1 MAIVTNTFTTFD
13 AKGIREDLSNIITNI
28 APEETPYL
36 SNIRK
41 ESISNSL
48 FEWQTDTL
56 AAAAANKQLEGDDV
70 TSFDSVTAT
79 VRLQN
84 YAQISRKTIVLSAT
98 EEVVNKAGRKSELA
112 YQIAKR
118 SSELKRDQEF
128 TMLNGAVAAAGNTT
142 TARGTASLQ
151 AFIKTNYDMQT
162 NGANPTYTTVPT
174 GARSDGNVRT
184 FTETILKNVIQ
195 QVWTS
200 GGTPKI
206 LMTGPVNK
214 QRVSGFS
221 GIASSRFNIEGGAR
235 PATIIGAADIYVS
248 DFGNVQ
254 VVPNRFQRE
263 RDAFVIDP
271 DYAKV
276 TMLRPYQQV
285 ELAKTGDAEKR
296 MLIVEWGH
304 KVLAENAH
312 GIAADL
318 VIEKRLFSTDADQGI
333 TRTFEFD
340 DETNQ
345 ATIHTQQDVTAII
358 EENKQEYAQVDERAR
373 WGEWSRVASIPMSI
387 YFQLKAEGKLEDEAY
402 MKRWLNDPEN
412 KYFRTRSGQL

>member
-28 APEETPYL
+28 APEETPYM
-36 SNIRK
+36 SNIGR

-56 AAAAANKQLEGDDV
+56 ASAAANKQLEGDDV

-98 EEVVNKAGRKSELA
+98 EETVNKAGRRSELA

-118 SSELKRDQEF
+118 SAELKRDQEF
-128 TMLNGAVAAAGNTT
+128 SMLNGAVAAAGNTT

-162 NGANPTYTTVPT
+162 NGANPSYTTVPT

-221 GIASSRFNIEGGAR
+221 GIASSRFNIDGGAR

-276 TMLRPYQQV
+276 TTLRPYQQV

-318 VIEKRLFSTDADQGI
+318 I
-333 TRTFEFD
+333 T
-340 DETNQ
+340 
-345 ATIHTQQDVTAII
+345 
-358 EENKQEYAQVDERAR
+358 
-373 WGEWSRVASIPMSI
+373 S
-387 YFQLKAEGKLEDEAY
+387 
-402 MKRWLNDPEN
+402 
-412 KYFRTRSGQL
+412 

>member
-214 QRVSGFS
+214 QRVSGFA
-221 GIASSRFNIEGGAR
+221 GIASSRFNIDGGAR

-271 DYAKV
+271 EYAGVV
-276 TMLRPYQQV
+276 TLRPYQQI

-296 MLIVEWGH
+296 MLIVEFGH
-304 KVLAENAH
+304 KVYAENAH

-318 VIEKRLFSTDADQGI
+318 TTS
-333 TRTFEFD
+333 
-340 DETNQ
+340 
-345 ATIHTQQDVTAII
+345 
-358 EENKQEYAQVDERAR
+358 
-373 WGEWSRVASIPMSI
+373 
-387 YFQLKAEGKLEDEAY
+387 
-402 MKRWLNDPEN
+402 
-412 KYFRTRSGQL
+412 

>member
-28 APEETPYL
+28 APEETPYM

-56 AAAAANKQLEGDDV
+56 ATAAANKQLEGDDV
-70 TSFDSVTAT
+70 TSFDAVTAT

-128 TMLNGAVAAAGNTT
+128 TMLNGAIAAAGSTSV
-142 TARGTASLQ
+142 ARGTASLQ
-151 AFIKTNYDMQT
+151 AFIKTNVDMQT
-162 NGANPTYTTVPT
+162 NGASPSYTTLPNSSRT
-174 GARSDGNVRT
+174 DGNVRT

-195 QVWTS
+195 QVWTA

-206 LMTGPVNK
+206 LMVGPVNK
-214 QRVSGFS
+214 QRVSGFA
-221 GIASSRFNIEGGAR
+221 GIASSRFNIDGGAR
-235 PATIIGAADIYVS
+235 PATIVGAADIYVS
-248 DFGNVQ
+248 DFGNVTVIAQ
-254 VVPNRFQRE
+254 RFQRE

-271 DYAKV
+271 EYAGVV
-276 TMLRPYQQV
+276 TLRPYQQI
-285 ELAKTGDAEKR
+285 ELAKTGDADKR
-296 MLIVEWGH
+296 MLIVEFGH
-304 KVLAENAH
+304 KVYAENAH

-318 VIEKRLFSTDADQGI
+318 TTS
-333 TRTFEFD
+333 
-340 DETNQ
+340 
-345 ATIHTQQDVTAII
+345 
-358 EENKQEYAQVDERAR
+358 
-373 WGEWSRVASIPMSI
+373 
-387 YFQLKAEGKLEDEAY
+387 
-402 MKRWLNDPEN
+402 
-412 KYFRTRSGQL
+412 

>member
-13 AKGIREDLSNIITNI
+13 AKGIREDLSNLITNI
-28 APEETPYL
+28 APEETPYM
-36 SNIRK
+36 SNIGR

-56 AAAAANKQLEGDDV
+56 ASAAANKQLEGDDV

-98 EEVVNKAGRKSELA
+98 EETVNKAGRRSELA

-118 SSELKRDQEF
+118 SAELKRDQEF
-128 TMLNGAVAAAGNTT
+128 SMLNGAVAAAGNTT

-162 NGANPTYTTVPT
+162 NGANPSYTTVPNSSRT
-174 GARSDGNVRT
+174 DGNVRT

-206 LMTGPVNK
+206 LMVGPVNK
-214 QRVSGFS
+214 QRVSGFA
-221 GIASSRFNIEGGAR
+221 GIASSRFNIDGGAR

-248 DFGNVQ
+248 DFGNVTVIAQ
-254 VVPNRFQRE
+254 RFQRE

-276 TMLRPYQQV
+276 TTLRPYQQV

-318 VIEKRLFSTDADQGI
+318 VTS
-333 TRTFEFD
+333 
-340 DETNQ
+340 
-345 ATIHTQQDVTAII
+345 
-358 EENKQEYAQVDERAR
+358 
-373 WGEWSRVASIPMSI
+373 
-387 YFQLKAEGKLEDEAY
+387 
-402 MKRWLNDPEN
+402 
-412 KYFRTRSGQL
+412 

>member
-28 APEETPYL
+28 APEETPYM

-98 EEVVNKAGRKSELA
+98 EETVNKAGRKSELA

-118 SSELKRDQEF
+118 SAELKRDQEF

-221 GIASSRFNIEGGAR
+221 GIASSRFNIDGGAR

-248 DFGNVQ
+248 DFGNVSVIAQ
-254 VVPNRFQRE
+254 RFQRE

-271 DYAKV
+271 EYAGVV
-276 TMLRPYQQV
+276 TLRPYQQI

-296 MLIVEWGH
+296 MLIVEYGH
-304 KVLAENAH
+304 KVYAENAH

-318 VIEKRLFSTDADQGI
+318 VTS
-333 TRTFEFD
+333 
-340 DETNQ
+340 
-345 ATIHTQQDVTAII
+345 
-358 EENKQEYAQVDERAR
+358 
-373 WGEWSRVASIPMSI
+373 
-387 YFQLKAEGKLEDEAY
+387 
-402 MKRWLNDPEN
+402 
-412 KYFRTRSGQL
+412 

>member
-1 MAIVTNTFTTFD
+1 MAIVTNTFTTYS
-13 AKGIREDLSNIITNI
+13 AKGIREDLSNVITNI
-28 APEETPYL
+28 SPEETPYM
-36 SNIRK
+36 SNIGR
-41 ESISNSL
+41 ENVSNSL
-48 FEWQTDTL
+48 YEWQTDVL
-56 AAAAANKQLEGDDV
+56 AAAAANAQLEGDDV

-98 EEVVNKAGRKSELA
+98 EETVNKAGRRSELA

-118 SSELKRDQEF
+118 GSELKRDQEF
-128 TMLNGAVAAAGNTT
+128 SMLNSAVAAAGNTT
-142 TARGTASLQ
+142 TARATASLQ
-151 AFIKTNYDMQT
+151 AFLKTNVDMQT
-162 NGANPTYTTVPT
+162 NGASPSYTTLPSS
-174 GARSDGNVRT
+174 ARTDGNVRT

-195 QVWTS
+195 KVWTS

-206 LMTGPVNK
+206 LMVGPVNK

-221 GIASSRFNIEGGAR
+221 GIASSRFNIDGGAR
-235 PATIIGAADIYVS
+235 PATIVGAADIYVS

-271 DYAKV
+271 DYAKMTV
-276 TMLRPYQQV
+276 LRPYQQV

-304 KVLAENAH
+304 KVLAEDAH

-318 VIEKRLFSTDADQGI
+318 I
-333 TRTFEFD
+333 T
-340 DETNQ
+340 
-345 ATIHTQQDVTAII
+345 
-358 EENKQEYAQVDERAR
+358 
-373 WGEWSRVASIPMSI
+373 S
-387 YFQLKAEGKLEDEAY
+387 
-402 MKRWLNDPEN
+402 
-412 KYFRTRSGQL
+412 

>member
-13 AKGIREDLSNIITNI
+13 AKGIREDLSNLITNI
-28 APEETPYL
+28 APEETPYM
-36 SNIRK
+36 SNIGR

-56 AAAAANKQLEGDDV
+56 ASAAANKQLEGDDV

-98 EEVVNKAGRKSELA
+98 EETVNKAGRRSELA

-118 SSELKRDQEF
+118 SAELKRDQEF
-128 TMLNGAVAAAGNTT
+128 SMLNGAVAAAGNTT

-162 NGANPTYTTVPT
+162 NGANPSYTTVPT

-221 GIASSRFNIEGGAR
+221 GIASSRFNIDGGAR

-276 TMLRPYQQV
+276 TTLRPYQQV

-318 VIEKRLFSTDADQGI
+318 VTS
-333 TRTFEFD
+333 
-340 DETNQ
+340 
-345 ATIHTQQDVTAII
+345 
-358 EENKQEYAQVDERAR
+358 
-373 WGEWSRVASIPMSI
+373 
-387 YFQLKAEGKLEDEAY
+387 
-402 MKRWLNDPEN
+402 
-412 KYFRTRSGQL
+412 

>member
-28 APEETPYL
+28 APEETPYM
-36 SNIRK
+36 SNVGR

-56 AAAAANKQLEGDDV
+56 ASAAANKQLEGDDV

-98 EEVVNKAGRKSELA
+98 EETVNKAGRRSELA

-118 SSELKRDQEF
+118 SAELKRDQEF
-128 TMLNGAVAAAGNTT
+128 SMLNGAVAAAGNTT

-221 GIASSRFNIEGGAR
+221 GIASSRFNIDGGAR

-304 KVLAENAH
+304 KVTAENAH

-318 VIEKRLFSTDADQGI
+318 VTS
-333 TRTFEFD
+333 
-340 DETNQ
+340 
-345 ATIHTQQDVTAII
+345 
-358 EENKQEYAQVDERAR
+358 
-373 WGEWSRVASIPMSI
+373 
-387 YFQLKAEGKLEDEAY
+387 
-402 MKRWLNDPEN
+402 
-412 KYFRTRSGQL
+412 

>member
-1 MAIVTNTFTTFD
+1 M
-13 AKGIREDLSNIITNI
+13 SNIG
-28 APEETPYL
+28 
-36 SNIRK
+36 R

-56 AAAAANKQLEGDDV
+56 ASAAANKQLEGDDV

-98 EEVVNKAGRKSELA
+98 EETVNKAGRRSELA

-118 SSELKRDQEF
+118 SAELKRDQEF
-128 TMLNGAVAAAGNTT
+128 SMLNGAVAAAGNTT

-221 GIASSRFNIEGGAR
+221 GIASSRFNIDGGAR

-276 TMLRPYQQV
+276 TTLRPYQQV

-318 VIEKRLFSTDADQGI
+318 VTS
-333 TRTFEFD
+333 
-340 DETNQ
+340 
-345 ATIHTQQDVTAII
+345 
-358 EENKQEYAQVDERAR
+358 
-373 WGEWSRVASIPMSI
+373 
-387 YFQLKAEGKLEDEAY
+387 
-402 MKRWLNDPEN
+402 
-412 KYFRTRSGQL
+412 

>member
-28 APEETPYL
+28 APEETPYM

-56 AAAAANKQLEGDDV
+56 AAAATNKQLEGDDV

-98 EEVVNKAGRKSELA
+98 EETVNKAGRKSELA

-128 TMLNGAVAAAGNTT
+128 TFLNGAIAAAGSTSV
-142 TARGTASLQ
+142 ARGTASLQ
-151 AFIKTNYDMQT
+151 AFIKTNVDMQT
-162 NGANPTYTTVPT
+162 NGSSPSYTTLPNSSRT
-174 GARSDGNVRT
+174 DGNVRT

-195 QVWTS
+195 QVWTA

-206 LMTGPVNK
+206 LMVGPVNK
-214 QRVSGFS
+214 QRVSGFA
-221 GIASSRFNIEGGAR
+221 GIASSRFNIDGGAR

-318 VIEKRLFSTDADQGI
+318 VTS
-333 TRTFEFD
+333 
-340 DETNQ
+340 
-345 ATIHTQQDVTAII
+345 
-358 EENKQEYAQVDERAR
+358 
-373 WGEWSRVASIPMSI
+373 
-387 YFQLKAEGKLEDEAY
+387 
-402 MKRWLNDPEN
+402 
-412 KYFRTRSGQL
+412 

>member
-13 AKGIREDLSNIITNI
+13 AKGIREDLSNVITNI
-28 APEETPYL
+28 APEETPYM
-36 SNIRK
+36 SNIGR

-56 AAAAANKQLEGDDV
+56 ASAAANKQLEGDDV

-98 EEVVNKAGRKSELA
+98 EETVNKAGRRSELA

-118 SSELKRDQEF
+118 SAELKRDQEY

-162 NGANPTYTTVPT
+162 NGANPSYTTVPT

-195 QVWTS
+195 QVWTA

-221 GIASSRFNIEGGAR
+221 GIASARYNLNGGDR

-248 DFGNVQ
+248 DFGQVQ

-271 DYAKV
+271 DYAKL
-276 TMLRPYQQV
+276 TMLRPYQQI

-318 VIEKRLFSTDADQGI
+318 I
-333 TRTFEFD
+333 T
-340 DETNQ
+340 
-345 ATIHTQQDVTAII
+345 
-358 EENKQEYAQVDERAR
+358 
-373 WGEWSRVASIPMSI
+373 S
-387 YFQLKAEGKLEDEAY
+387 
-402 MKRWLNDPEN
+402 
-412 KYFRTRSGQL
+412 

>member
-28 APEETPYL
+28 APEETPYM
-36 SNIRK
+36 SNIGR
-41 ESISNSL
+41 ESIANSL

-56 AAAAANKQLEGDDV
+56 ASAAANKQLEGDDV

-98 EEVVNKAGRKSELA
+98 EETVNKAGRRSELA

-118 SSELKRDQEF
+118 SAELKRDQEF

-162 NGANPTYTTVPT
+162 NGANPSYTTVPT
-174 GARSDGNVRT
+174 SARTDGNVRT

-195 QVWTS
+195 QVWTA

-221 GIASSRFNIEGGAR
+221 GIASARYNINGGDR

-248 DFGNVQ
+248 DFGQVQ

-276 TMLRPYQQV
+276 TTLRPYQQV

-318 VIEKRLFSTDADQGI
+318 I
-333 TRTFEFD
+333 T
-340 DETNQ
+340 
-345 ATIHTQQDVTAII
+345 
-358 EENKQEYAQVDERAR
+358 
-373 WGEWSRVASIPMSI
+373 S
-387 YFQLKAEGKLEDEAY
+387 
-402 MKRWLNDPEN
+402 
-412 KYFRTRSGQL
+412 

>member
-13 AKGIREDLSNIITNI
+13 AKGIREDLSNVITNI
-28 APEETPYL
+28 APEETPYS
-36 SNIRK
+36 SNIGR
-41 ESISNSL
+41 ETVSNSL
-48 FEWQTDTL
+48 YEWQTDTL
-56 AAAAANKQLEGDDV
+56 ASAAANKQLEGDDV
-70 TSFDSVTAT
+70 TSFDAVTAT

-98 EEVVNKAGRKSELA
+98 EEVVNKAGRRSELA

-118 SSELKRDQEF
+118 GSELKRDQEF

-162 NGANPTYTTVPT
+162 NGANPSYTTLPNS
-174 GARSDGNVRT
+174 ARTDGNVRT

-195 QVWTS
+195 QVWTA

-271 DYAKV
+271 EYAKMTV
-276 TMLRPYQQV
+276 LRPYQQV

-318 VIEKRLFSTDADQGI
+318 VTS
-333 TRTFEFD
+333 
-340 DETNQ
+340 
-345 ATIHTQQDVTAII
+345 
-358 EENKQEYAQVDERAR
+358 
-373 WGEWSRVASIPMSI
+373 
-387 YFQLKAEGKLEDEAY
+387 
-402 MKRWLNDPEN
+402 
-412 KYFRTRSGQL
+412 

>member
-1 MAIVTNTFTTFD
+1 M
-13 AKGIREDLSNIITNI
+13 
-28 APEETPYL
+28 

-56 AAAAANKQLEGDDV
+56 ATAAANKQLEGDDV
-70 TSFDSVTAT
+70 TSFDAVTAT

-128 TMLNGAVAAAGNTT
+128 TMLNGAIAAAGSTSV
-142 TARGTASLQ
+142 ARGTASLQ
-151 AFIKTNYDMQT
+151 AFIKTNVDMQT
-162 NGANPTYTTVPT
+162 NGASPSYTTLPNSSRT
-174 GARSDGNVRT
+174 DGNVRT

-206 LMTGPVNK
+206 LMVGPVNK

-235 PATIIGAADIYVS
+235 PATIVGAADIYVS
-248 DFGNVQ
+248 DFGNVSVIAQ
-254 VVPNRFQRE
+254 RFQRE

-271 DYAKV
+271 EYAGVV
-276 TMLRPYQQV
+276 TLRPYQQI
-285 ELAKTGDAEKR
+285 ELAKTGDADKR
-296 MLIVEWGH
+296 MLIVEFGH
-304 KVLAENAH
+304 KVYAENAH

-318 VIEKRLFSTDADQGI
+318 TTS
-333 TRTFEFD
+333 
-340 DETNQ
+340 
-345 ATIHTQQDVTAII
+345 
-358 EENKQEYAQVDERAR
+358 
-373 WGEWSRVASIPMSI
+373 
-387 YFQLKAEGKLEDEAY
+387 
-402 MKRWLNDPEN
+402 
-412 KYFRTRSGQL
+412 

>member
-1 MAIVTNTFTTFD
+1 MTIVTNTFTTFD

-28 APEETPYL
+28 APEETPYM
-36 SNIRK
+36 SNIGR
-41 ESISNSL
+41 ESVSNSL

-70 TSFDSVTAT
+70 ASFDAVTAT

-98 EEVVNKAGRKSELA
+98 EEVVNKAGRRSELA

-118 SSELKRDQEF
+118 GSELKRDQEF
-128 TMLNGAVAAAGNTT
+128 SMLNGAVAAAGNTT
-142 TARGTASLQ
+142 TARGTASLG
-151 AFIKTNYDMQT
+151 AFIKTNVDMQT
-162 NGANPTYTTVPT
+162 NGTNPSYTTLPNS
-174 GARSDGNVRT
+174 ARTDGNVRT

-195 QVWTS
+195 QVWTA

-221 GIASSRFNIEGGAR
+221 GIASSRFNIDGGAR
-235 PATIIGAADIYVS
+235 PATIIGAADVYVS

-263 RDAFVIDP
+263 RDAWVIDP
-271 DYAKV
+271 EYAKM
-276 TMLRPYQQV
+276 TTLRPYQQI

-312 GIAADL
+312 GLAADL
-318 VIEKRLFSTDADQGI
+318 I
-333 TRTFEFD
+333 T
-340 DETNQ
+340 
-345 ATIHTQQDVTAII
+345 
-358 EENKQEYAQVDERAR
+358 
-373 WGEWSRVASIPMSI
+373 S
-387 YFQLKAEGKLEDEAY
+387 
-402 MKRWLNDPEN
+402 
-412 KYFRTRSGQL
+412 

>member
-214 QRVSGFS
+214 QRVSGFA
-221 GIASSRFNIEGGAR
+221 GIASSRFNIDGGAR

-271 DYAKV
+271 EYAGVV
-276 TMLRPYQQV
+276 TLRPYQQI

-296 MLIVEWGH
+296 MLIVEFGH
-304 KVLAENAH
+304 KVYAENAH

-318 VIEKRLFSTDADQGI
+318 VTS
-333 TRTFEFD
+333 
-340 DETNQ
+340 
-345 ATIHTQQDVTAII
+345 
-358 EENKQEYAQVDERAR
+358 
-373 WGEWSRVASIPMSI
+373 
-387 YFQLKAEGKLEDEAY
+387 
-402 MKRWLNDPEN
+402 
-412 KYFRTRSGQL
+412 

>member
-28 APEETPYL
+28 APEETPYM

-98 EEVVNKAGRKSELA
+98 EETVNKAGRKSELA

-128 TMLNGAVAAAGNTT
+128 TFLNGAVAAAGNTT

-151 AFIKTNYDMQT
+151 AFIKTNVDMQT

-200 GGTPKI
+200 GGVPKI

-214 QRVSGFS
+214 QRVSGFA
-221 GIASSRFNIEGGAR
+221 GIASSRFNIDGGAR

-271 DYAKV
+271 EYAGVV
-276 TMLRPYQQV
+276 TLRPYQQI

-296 MLIVEWGH
+296 MLIVEYGH
-304 KVLAENAH
+304 KVYAENAH

-318 VIEKRLFSTDADQGI
+318 VTS
-333 TRTFEFD
+333 
-340 DETNQ
+340 
-345 ATIHTQQDVTAII
+345 
-358 EENKQEYAQVDERAR
+358 
-373 WGEWSRVASIPMSI
+373 
-387 YFQLKAEGKLEDEAY
+387 
-402 MKRWLNDPEN
+402 
-412 KYFRTRSGQL
+412 

>member
-28 APEETPYL
+28 APEETPYM
-36 SNIRK
+36 SNVGR

-56 AAAAANKQLEGDDV
+56 ASAAANKQLEGDDV

-98 EEVVNKAGRKSELA
+98 EETVNKAGRRSELA

-118 SSELKRDQEF
+118 SAELKRDQEF
-128 TMLNGAVAAAGNTT
+128 SMLNGAVAAAGNTT

-221 GIASSRFNIEGGAR
+221 GIASARYNLNGGDR

-248 DFGNVQ
+248 DFGQVQ

-276 TMLRPYQQV
+276 TTLRPYQQI

-296 MLIVEWGH
+296 MLLIEYGL

-312 GIAADL
+312 GLAADL
-318 VIEKRLFSTDADQGI
+318 I
-333 TRTFEFD
+333 T
-340 DETNQ
+340 
-345 ATIHTQQDVTAII
+345 
-358 EENKQEYAQVDERAR
+358 
-373 WGEWSRVASIPMSI
+373 S
-387 YFQLKAEGKLEDEAY
+387 
-402 MKRWLNDPEN
+402 
-412 KYFRTRSGQL
+412 

>member
-13 AKGIREDLSNIITNI
+13 AKGIREDLSNVITNI
-28 APEETPYL
+28 APEETPFM
-36 SNIRK
+36 SNIGR

-48 FEWQTDTL
+48 YEWQTDTL

-70 TSFDSVTAT
+70 TSFDAVTAT

-98 EEVVNKAGRKSELA
+98 EEVVNKAGRRSELA

-118 SSELKRDQEF
+118 GSELKRDQEF

-162 NGANPTYTTVPT
+162 NGANPSYTTLPNS
-174 GARSDGNVRT
+174 ARTDGNVRT

-195 QVWTS
+195 QVWTA

-221 GIASSRFNIEGGAR
+221 GIASSRFNIDGGAR

-271 DYAKV
+271 DYAKLM
-276 TMLRPYQQV
+276 TLRPYQQV

-318 VIEKRLFSTDADQGI
+318 I
-333 TRTFEFD
+333 T
-340 DETNQ
+340 
-345 ATIHTQQDVTAII
+345 
-358 EENKQEYAQVDERAR
+358 
-373 WGEWSRVASIPMSI
+373 S
-387 YFQLKAEGKLEDEAY
+387 
-402 MKRWLNDPEN
+402 
-412 KYFRTRSGQL
+412 

>member
-214 QRVSGFS
+214 QRVSGFA
-221 GIASSRFNIEGGAR
+221 GIASSRFNIDGGAR

-271 DYAKV
+271 EYAGVV
-276 TMLRPYQQV
+276 TLRPYQQI

-296 MLIVEWGH
+296 MLIVEFGH
-304 KVLAENAH
+304 KIYAENAH

-318 VIEKRLFSTDADQGI
+318 I
-333 TRTFEFD
+333 T
-340 DETNQ
+340 
-345 ATIHTQQDVTAII
+345 
-358 EENKQEYAQVDERAR
+358 
-373 WGEWSRVASIPMSI
+373 S
-387 YFQLKAEGKLEDEAY
+387 
-402 MKRWLNDPEN
+402 
-412 KYFRTRSGQL
+412 

>member
-13 AKGIREDLSNIITNI
+13 AKGIREDLSNVITNI
-28 APEETPYL
+28 APEETPFM
-36 SNIRK
+36 SNIGR
-41 ESISNSL
+41 ESVSNSL
-48 FEWQTDTL
+48 YEWQTDTL

-70 TSFDSVTAT
+70 TSFDAVTAT

-98 EEVVNKAGRKSELA
+98 EETVNKAGRRSELA

-118 SSELKRDQEF
+118 GAELKRDQEF

-162 NGANPTYTTVPT
+162 NGANPSYTTLPNS
-174 GARSDGNVRT
+174 ARTDGNVRT

-195 QVWTS
+195 QVWTA

-221 GIASSRFNIEGGAR
+221 GIASSRFNIDGGAR

-271 DYAKV
+271 DYAKLM
-276 TMLRPYQQV
+276 TLRPYQQV

-318 VIEKRLFSTDADQGI
+318 I
-333 TRTFEFD
+333 T
-340 DETNQ
+340 
-345 ATIHTQQDVTAII
+345 
-358 EENKQEYAQVDERAR
+358 
-373 WGEWSRVASIPMSI
+373 S
-387 YFQLKAEGKLEDEAY
+387 
-402 MKRWLNDPEN
+402 
-412 KYFRTRSGQL
+412 

>member
-1 MAIVTNTFTTFD
+1 MAIVANTFTTYS
-13 AKGIREDLSNIITNI
+13 AKGIREDLSNVITNI
-28 APEETPYL
+28 SPEETPYM
-36 SNIRK
+36 SNIGR
-41 ESISNSL
+41 ENVSNSL
-48 FEWQTDTL
+48 YEWQTDVL
-56 AAAAANKQLEGDDV
+56 AAAAANAQLEGDDV

-98 EEVVNKAGRKSELA
+98 EETVNKAGRRSELA

-118 SSELKRDQEF
+118 GSELKRDQEF
-128 TMLNGAVAAAGNTT
+128 SMLNSAVAAAGSTT
-142 TARGTASLQ
+142 VARATAALQ
-151 AFIKTNYDMQT
+151 SFIKTNVDMQT
-162 NGANPTYTTVPT
+162 NGANPSYTTLPNN
-174 GARSDGNVRT
+174 ARSDGNVRT

-200 GGTPKI
+200 GGSPKI

-221 GIASSRFNIEGGAR
+221 GIASSRFNIDGGAR
-235 PATIIGAADIYVS
+235 PATIVGAADVYVS

-271 DYAKV
+271 DYAKMTV
-276 TMLRPYQQV
+276 LRPYQQV

-318 VIEKRLFSTDADQGI
+318 VTS
-333 TRTFEFD
+333 
-340 DETNQ
+340 
-345 ATIHTQQDVTAII
+345 
-358 EENKQEYAQVDERAR
+358 
-373 WGEWSRVASIPMSI
+373 
-387 YFQLKAEGKLEDEAY
+387 
-402 MKRWLNDPEN
+402 
-412 KYFRTRSGQL
+412 

>member
-28 APEETPYL
+28 APEETPYM
-36 SNIRK
+36 SNIGR

-56 AAAAANKQLEGDDV
+56 ASAAANKQLEGDDV

-98 EEVVNKAGRKSELA
+98 EETVNKAGRRSELA

-118 SSELKRDQEF
+118 SAELKRDQEF
-128 TMLNGAVAAAGNTT
+128 SMLNGAVAAAGNTT

-162 NGANPTYTTVPT
+162 NGANPSYTAVPT
-174 GARSDGNVRT
+174 SARTDGNVRT

-195 QVWTS
+195 QVWTA

-221 GIASSRFNIEGGAR
+221 GIASSRFNIDGGAR

-276 TMLRPYQQV
+276 TTLRPYQQV

-318 VIEKRLFSTDADQGI
+318 I
-333 TRTFEFD
+333 T
-340 DETNQ
+340 
-345 ATIHTQQDVTAII
+345 
-358 EENKQEYAQVDERAR
+358 
-373 WGEWSRVASIPMSI
+373 S
-387 YFQLKAEGKLEDEAY
+387 
-402 MKRWLNDPEN
+402 
-412 KYFRTRSGQL
+412 

>member
-28 APEETPYL
+28 APEETVYM
-36 SNIRK
+36 SNIGR

-48 FEWQTDTL
+48 FEYQTDTL

-70 TSFDSVTAT
+70 TSFDAVTAT
-79 VRLQN
+79 IRLQN
-84 YAQISRKTIVLSAT
+84 YAQISRKTIILSAT

-118 SSELKRDQEF
+118 GAELKRDQEF
-128 TMLNGAVAAAGNTT
+128 TMLNGAVAAAGSTSV
-142 TARGTASLQ
+142 ARGTASLQ
-151 AFIKTNYDMQT
+151 AFIKTNVDEQT
-162 NGANPTYTTVPT
+162 NGASPSYTTLPNSSRT
-174 GARSDGNVRT
+174 DGTVRT

-195 QVWTS
+195 KVWTA

-206 LMTGPVNK
+206 LMVGPVNK
-214 QRVSGFS
+214 QRVSGFA
-221 GIASSRFNIEGGAR
+221 GIASARYNINGGDR

-248 DFGNVQ
+248 DFGQ
-254 VVPNRFQRE
+254 VSVIAQRFQRE

-271 DYAKV
+271 DYAKLTV
-276 TMLRPYQQV
+276 LRPYQQV
-285 ELAKTGDAEKR
+285 ELAKTGDAERR

-318 VIEKRLFSTDADQGI
+318 I
-333 TRTFEFD
+333 T
-340 DETNQ
+340 
-345 ATIHTQQDVTAII
+345 
-358 EENKQEYAQVDERAR
+358 
-373 WGEWSRVASIPMSI
+373 S
-387 YFQLKAEGKLEDEAY
+387 
-402 MKRWLNDPEN
+402 
-412 KYFRTRSGQL
+412 

>member
-28 APEETPYL
+28 APEETPYM
-36 SNIRK
+36 SNVGR

-56 AAAAANKQLEGDDV
+56 ASAAANKQLEGDDV

-98 EEVVNKAGRKSELA
+98 EETVNKAGRRSELA

-118 SSELKRDQEF
+118 SAELKRDQEF
-128 TMLNGAVAAAGNTT
+128 SMLNGAVAAAGNTT

-162 NGANPTYTTVPT
+162 NGANPSYTTVPT

-195 QVWTS
+195 QVWTA

-221 GIASSRFNIEGGAR
+221 GIASARYNLNGGDR

-248 DFGNVQ
+248 DFGQVQ

-276 TMLRPYQQV
+276 TMLRPYQQI

-318 VIEKRLFSTDADQGI
+318 I
-333 TRTFEFD
+333 T
-340 DETNQ
+340 
-345 ATIHTQQDVTAII
+345 
-358 EENKQEYAQVDERAR
+358 
-373 WGEWSRVASIPMSI
+373 S
-387 YFQLKAEGKLEDEAY
+387 
-402 MKRWLNDPEN
+402 
-412 KYFRTRSGQL
+412 

>member
-28 APEETPYL
+28 APEETPYM
-36 SNIRK
+36 SNIGR

-56 AAAAANKQLEGDDV
+56 ASAAANKQLEGDDV

-98 EEVVNKAGRKSELA
+98 EETVNKAGRRSELA

-118 SSELKRDQEF
+118 SAELKRDQEF

-162 NGANPTYTTVPT
+162 NGANPSYTTVPT
-174 GARSDGNVRT
+174 SARTDGNVRT

-221 GIASSRFNIEGGAR
+221 GIASARYNINGGDR

-248 DFGNVQ
+248 DFGQVQ

-276 TMLRPYQQV
+276 TTLRPYQQV

-318 VIEKRLFSTDADQGI
+318 I
-333 TRTFEFD
+333 T
-340 DETNQ
+340 
-345 ATIHTQQDVTAII
+345 
-358 EENKQEYAQVDERAR
+358 
-373 WGEWSRVASIPMSI
+373 S
-387 YFQLKAEGKLEDEAY
+387 
-402 MKRWLNDPEN
+402 
-412 KYFRTRSGQL
+412 

>member
-28 APEETPYL
+28 APEETPYM
-36 SNIRK
+36 SNVGR

-56 AAAAANKQLEGDDV
+56 ATAAANKQLEGDDV

-98 EEVVNKAGRKSELA
+98 EETVNKAGRKSELA

-128 TMLNGAVAAAGNTT
+128 TFLNGAIAAAGNTT

-151 AFIKTNYDMQT
+151 AFIKTNVDMQT
-162 NGANPTYTTVPT
+162 NGSSPSYTTLPNSSRT
-174 GARSDGNVRT
+174 DGNVRT

-221 GIASSRFNIEGGAR
+221 GIASSRFNIDGGAR

-285 ELAKTGDAEKR
+285 ELAKTGDAY
-296 MLIVEWGH
+296 
-304 KVLAENAH
+304 
-312 GIAADL
+312 AD
-318 VIEKRLFSTDADQGI
+318 R
-333 TRTFEFD
+333 
-340 DETNQ
+340 
-345 ATIHTQQDVTAII
+345 
-358 EENKQEYAQVDERAR
+358 
-373 WGEWSRVASIPMSI
+373 
-387 YFQLKAEGKLEDEAY
+387 
-402 MKRWLNDPEN
+402 
-412 KYFRTRSGQL
+412 

>member
-13 AKGIREDLSNIITNI
+13 AKGIREDLSNVITNI
-28 APEETPYL
+28 APEETPYM
-36 SNIRK
+36 SNIGR

-48 FEWQTDTL
+48 YEWQTDTL

-70 TSFDSVTAT
+70 TSFDAVTAT

-98 EEVVNKAGRKSELA
+98 EETVNKAGRRSELA

-118 SSELKRDQEF
+118 GAELKRDQEF

-162 NGANPTYTTVPT
+162 NGANPSYTTLPNS
-174 GARSDGNVRT
+174 ARTDGNVRT

-195 QVWTS
+195 QVWTA

-214 QRVSGFS
+214 MRVSGFS

-271 DYAKV
+271 EYAKL
-276 TMLRPYQQV
+276 TTLRPYQQI

-318 VIEKRLFSTDADQGI
+318 VTS
-333 TRTFEFD
+333 
-340 DETNQ
+340 
-345 ATIHTQQDVTAII
+345 
-358 EENKQEYAQVDERAR
+358 
-373 WGEWSRVASIPMSI
+373 
-387 YFQLKAEGKLEDEAY
+387 
-402 MKRWLNDPEN
+402 
-412 KYFRTRSGQL
+412 

>member
-28 APEETPYL
+28 APEETPYM

-214 QRVSGFS
+214 QRVSGFA
-221 GIASSRFNIEGGAR
+221 GIASSRFNIDGGAR

-271 DYAKV
+271 EYAGVV
-276 TMLRPYQQV
+276 TLRPYQQI
-285 ELAKTGDAEKR
+285 ELAKTGDADKR
-296 MLIVEWGH
+296 MLIVEFGH
-304 KVLAENAH
+304 KVYAENAH

-318 VIEKRLFSTDADQGI
+318 VTS
-333 TRTFEFD
+333 
-340 DETNQ
+340 
-345 ATIHTQQDVTAII
+345 
-358 EENKQEYAQVDERAR
+358 
-373 WGEWSRVASIPMSI
+373 
-387 YFQLKAEGKLEDEAY
+387 
-402 MKRWLNDPEN
+402 
-412 KYFRTRSGQL
+412 